1 MRHGESQ
8 HNLTD
13 AVSCKPDP
21 KNILTETG
29 REQVLNSAKTLKKEK
44 IDIIYCSDLERAKET
59 AHIVAKEIG
68 VTSEN
73 IFSTSEISE
82 LNAGIYDGKTWKEY
96 RESFATPESRFDTA
110 PKGGETLLDLHCR
123 SMKFIYDLEKKHQD
137 KKILIV
143 SHGDVLYF
151 MEAGS
156 RVF

>member
-21 KNILTETG
+21 KNTLTETG
-29 REQVLNSAKTLKKEK
+29 REQVLESAKNLKKEK
-44 IDIIYCSDLERAKET
+44 IDIIYCSDLERARET

-68 VTSEN
+68 VASEN

-96 RESFATPESRFDTA
+96 REFLLHRN
-110 PKGGETLLDLHCR
+110 LDLILHQ
-123 SMKFIYDLEKKHQD
+123 KTEKRFGFAPSFNEVY
-137 KKILIV
+137 L
-143 SHGDVLYF
+143 
-151 MEAGS
+151 
-156 RVF
+156 